1 MQLPARSSV
10 MILNTVLFPGAILPL
25 RIFETRYREM
35 LTAALAGQRMFAV
48 AMQRLGSSAESP
60 CPVACLGLIRASV
73 ENPDGTSNLI
83 LQGMVRVRLMRIIC
97 YKPYRQYHIELLTPP
112 PKESL
117 IVDALRSRVL
127 ELAEARARQGIPLPL
142 DAFKKAV
149 GEIDG
154 PGTIDRFIESLALWP
169 DAGQLADLVARL
181 FLQGNPRAQQTVLEA
196 VETERR
202 LKQLVQLLM
211 GEIVRAQGKNRKK

>member
-1 MQLPARSSV
+1 MQMPARSSV
-10 MILNTVLFPGAILPL
+10 MILNTVLFPGAVLPL

-35 LTAALAGQRMFAV
+35 LRAALAGERMFAI
-48 AMQRLGSSAESP
+48 AMQRPGFRAESP
-60 CPVACLGLIRASV
+60 CPIACLGLIRASV

-83 LQGMVRVRLMRIIC
+83 LQGVTRIRLKRIIN
-97 YKPYRQYHIELLTPP
+97 YKPFRQYRIELLAPT

-127 ELAEARARQGIPLPL
+127 ELAEARARQGISLPL
-142 DAFKKAV
+142 DAFKKAA
-149 GEIDG
+149 GEFDSLR
-154 PGTIDRFIESLALWP
+154 TIDRFIESLAQWP

-211 GEIVRAQGKNRKK
+211 GEVVRAQAKG